1 MNREQVL
8 AYRWKA
14 QGLGRDGEL
23 GVLSVLTLGI
33 PDTPY
38 GSARAALAMRMDD
51 APAEDA
57 DGYTL
62 AWTFRG
68 APHLHRTEDIPHL
81 AKALWP
87 ASDADATSR
96 LVAERK
102 PLKEAGIGGLEAFET
117 AAKAMRK
124 VVKKAMPKGEVS
136 AGVTREL
143 PKAYSY
149 ECRGCE
155 ATHVY
160 GGLFQQVGLPGGV
173 RLVPGGKTT
182 LTTAFDKY
190 PLPKKA
196 EGTDD
201 VIRAYL
207 RLHGPATLGEAAG
220 YLGTSQ
226 AAAKHAW
233 SEGGLAD
240 FELNGKQVWLPE
252 DQLDALSKAK
262 PGKEI
267 RLIPPGDPYLQMRDR
282 DLLVPERQRQKEI
295 WRMLGNPGAVLV
307 GPEVAGIWRSRLS
320 GKKLTLT
327 VQPFDGKIPV
337 KALQAEAERLAAARG
352 ATAVDLA

>member
-8 AYRWKA
+8 AYRWQA
-14 QGLGRDGEL
+14 HGLGRDGDL
-23 GVLSVLTLGI
+23 GVLDLGI

-38 GSARAALAMRMDD
+38 GSARAALAARMDD

-57 DGYTL
+57 DGFTL

-68 APHLHRTEDIPHL
+68 APHLHRTADISPL

-117 AAKAMRK
+117 AAKAMRT
-124 VVKKAMPKGEVS
+124 VVKKTMSKGEVS
-136 AGVTREL
+136 AAVTQEL
-143 PKAYSY
+143 PVAYSY

-155 ATHVY
+155 ATHIY

-182 LTTAFDKY
+182 LTKAFDRY
-190 PLPKKA
+190 PQPKQA
-196 EGTDD
+196 EGTAD

-226 AAAKHAW
+226 AAVKYAW
-233 SEGGLAD
+233 SRDGLAD
-240 FELNGKQVWLPE
+240 FELNGKQVWLP
-252 DQLDALSKAK
+252 DDKLDELSKAK
-262 PGKEI
+262 PGKEL
-267 RLIPPGDPYLQMRDR
+267 RLIPPGDPYLQLRDR
-282 DLLVPERQRQKEI
+282 ELLVPDRQRQKELCA
-295 WRMLGNPGAVLV
+295 RQP
-307 GPEVAGIWRSRLS
+307 RSRTRRPRGRRHLAD
-320 GKKLTLT
+320 
-327 VQPFDGKIPV
+327 PHERN
-337 KALQAEAERLAAARG
+337 EAHTDRAGVRREVPRQGSAGRGRTARRH
-352 ATAVDLA
+352 